1 MNVPVAFVW
10 CMCLVC
16 MSSCCILCMY
26 VFMLYIC
33 AVCMHLG
40 CPVMLYVLTGLYEHI
55 WYHLL
60 YVILF
65 GQMNLWKVDVI

>member
-26 VFMLYIC
+26 ALMLYIC
-33 AVCMHLG
+33 VVCMHLG
-40 CPVMLYVLTGLYEHI
+40 CPVMLYVLTGLYELMNI
-55 WYHLL
+55 
-60 YVILF
+60 F